1 MPAWAGQSETGLP
14 ELINFSDFPAGNDRQ
29 YDGDAMAV
37 KRVKILYA
45 ETYTHVAGGQRGLL
59 DLMSYLDKREFEP
72 VLLLQGP
79 GKLQQEAEKRG
90 IRWIRRRL
98 EPFKNRW
105 LPFSWML
112 GVGAVQDVLRRERP
126 DVVHSNHLYVGRYSG
141 RAAKRLRI
149 PCLVTL
155 RLVHEPEIYDRYN
168 RWNTLRCHDRII
180 ANSDEGRRVFETD
193 ESIRG
198 KISTIKNGMDLQR
211 FRPVPDRAALRRRLG
226 AAYGLDESSLVITQV
241 ASMVPQKGNEELTRV
256 FIELVRAHP
265 SIPLHLFFVGGA
277 FARTDNS
284 PAIRAMAREAGIE
297 GRIHLTE
304 YIPDVT
310 EFLNITDISVLCSRE
325 REGLPRGIIEAMACG
340 NPVIGTDVGGMRE
353 LIQDG
358 SNGFLIRPKDM
369 RELRERLERL
379 ILDAGLRRSMGEEG
393 LRIARRDHDIRVM
406 MERYQSVYRELAGT
420 DG

>member
-1 MPAWAGQSETGLP
+1 
-14 ELINFSDFPAGNDRQ
+14 
-29 YDGDAMAV
+29 MAE

-45 ETYTHVAGGQRGLL
+45 ETYTHAAGGQRGLL
-59 DLMSYLDKREFEP
+59 DLMTYLDKREFEP

-79 GKLQQEAEKRG
+79 GRLQQEAEKRG
-90 IRWIRRRL
+90 VRWIRKRL

-141 RAAKRLRI
+141 RAANKLRI

-155 RLVHEPEIYDRYN
+155 RLVHEPEIFDRYN

-180 ANSDEGRRVFETD
+180 ANSDEGRRVFEAD

-211 FRPVPDRAALRRRLG
+211 FRPLPDRSDLKRRLG

-256 FIELVRAHP
+256 FVDLARSHP
-265 SIPLHLFFVGGA
+265 AIPIHLFFVGGA
-277 FARTDNS
+277 FARADNS
-284 PAIRAMAREAGIE
+284 PAIRAMAKEAGME
-297 GRIHLTE
+297 GRIHLTD
-304 YIPDVT
+304 YVSDVT
-310 EFLNITDISVLCSRE
+310 ELLNLTDISVLCSRE
-325 REGLPRGIIEAMACG
+325 REGLPRSIIEAMACG
-340 NPVIGTDVGGMRE
+340 NPVVGTDVGGMRE

-358 SNGFLIRPKDM
+358 RNGFLIRPRDM

-406 MERYQSVYRELAGT
+406 MERYQSVYRELAGKN
-420 DG
+420 G